1 MTEFLTYG
9 HNDGAIELSIPDDIF
24 QQATNEYEI
33 LAGTLGLPSDQALF
47 VVDKVNDRTILTTDL
62 DKIAESQPE
71 KEIRLARVVYAL
83 GAVAEVAM
91 LEGRKD
97 PTMEVM
103 MGVKVLVDGSRLG
116 MKGRLN
122 RALGDDGKLQ
132 AHATTIM
139 RRTARRLQYMPESI
153 LDGSVY
159 AMVHNNHGVAIET
172 NPMGSCSLDTDGMT
186 YQRDSDSVNVWGH
199 NIYSHE
205 IQVICLSGLIAV
217 AHG

>member
-33 LAGTLGLPSDQALF
+33 LASTLGLPSDQALF
-47 VVDKVNDRTILTTDL
+47 IVDKANDRTILTTDL

-71 KEIRLARVVYAL
+71 KETRLARVVYAL

-91 LEGRKD
+91 LEDRKD
-97 PTMEVM
+97 PMMEVM
-103 MGVKVLVDGSRLG
+103 MGVKVLADDSRLD
-116 MKGRLN
+116 MNGRLN
-122 RALGDDGKLQ
+122 RPLDDDGQ
-132 AHATTIM
+132 MERRATAAM

-153 LDGSVY
+153 LDSLVY
-159 AMVHNNHGVAIET
+159 AEVHNSHGVTIET
-172 NPMGSCSLDTDGMT
+172 NPMGSCSLDTDGD
-186 YQRDSDSVNVWGH
+186 YYRPDSESADVYGH